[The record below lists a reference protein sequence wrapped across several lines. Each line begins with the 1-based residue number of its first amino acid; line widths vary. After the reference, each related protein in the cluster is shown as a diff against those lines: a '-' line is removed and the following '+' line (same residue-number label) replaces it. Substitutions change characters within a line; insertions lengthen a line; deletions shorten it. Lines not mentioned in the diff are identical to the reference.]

1 MTRELETL
9 VKSKAVKNT
18 NYDERRYVHN
28 QKKKLVHG
36 VETS

>member
-1 MTRELETL
+1 
-9 VKSKAVKNT
+9 VKNT

-36 VETS
+36 VETSW